1 MAPLL
6 SYAQRYE
13 DIHLLRALGGQTSG
27 FYIDIGAGHPVYDN
41 VSFAFYL
48 RGWRGITVE
57 PNPWLAQLSEAV
69 RPRDI
74 RVASLVGEKAG
85 EAAYHLVEDF
95 HGLSTT
101 IASNAE
107 AARRE
112 YGKPS
117 RTLTMPV
124 TTLRALCEE
133 HAPPTIDFLKIDVE
147 GAERDVLAGG
157 DWQRFRPK
165 IVVLEALAPVT
176 MAPAWQDWEPFLIGH
191 GYRFALFDGLNR
203 YYAAEEHAALGDK
216 LAAPAAMDGV
226 AQFRNLK
233 PAQDDAGHP
242 DHALAR
248 LLAGVD
254 MVRLPLMSDDT
265 ILDRL
270 ISRLDRTDLDR
281 PMQPADVAA
290 AQRILFGTTAEAGS
304 LMLPPNATLRDL
316 YRSAV
321 ASEPFRAACGRISGS
336 SAW

>member
-1 MAPLL
+1 M
-6 SYAQRYE
+6 
-13 DIHLLRALGGQTSG
+13 
-27 FYIDIGAGHPVYDN
+27 
-41 VSFAFYL
+41 
-48 RGWRGITVE
+48 
-57 PNPWLAQLSEAV
+57 
-69 RPRDI
+69 
-74 RVASLVGEKAG
+74 G

-117 RTLTMPV
+117 RAMTMPV
-124 TTLRALCEE
+124 TTLQTLCEQ
-133 HAPPTIDFLKIDVE
+133 HRAATIDFLKIDVE

-157 DWQRFRPK
+157 NWQRFRPR
-165 IVVLEALAPVT
+165 IVVLEALSPVS
-176 MAPAWQDWEPFLIGH
+176 MAPAWLDWEPLLIGN

-203 YYAAEEHAALGDK
+203 YYAAEEHAALGER
-216 LAAPAAMDGV
+216 LAAPASMDGV
-226 AQFRNLK
+226 TQFRNFN
-233 PAQDDAGHP
+233 PALDDAAHP

-248 LLAGVD
+248 LLDGVD

-265 ILDRL
+265 ILERL
-270 ISRLDRTDLDR
+270 ISGLDRTDLDR
-281 PMQPADVAA
+281 PLQAADAAA